1 MIGSG
6 VLSAYVATLIETAA
20 ALAPGRADAL
30 AGTAGIDPALLSRPD
45 AVLPLAAVD
54 RLWQA
59 AAQATGDPALGI
71 EVGRRVQPGSYSV
84 VGQVMMTA
92 PDLGAALMEAG
103 RLTPLVGE
111 GGLIEVGHEP
121 GRVLMRYSPLRADW
135 PLVEMRIDAALAG
148 SLTLARWITGLADLA
163 PEEVRLTRAA
173 PRDPGPWQALFA
185 APVGF
190 GAAENALVWRRSQLA
205 TPLRAA
211 NEALNSLLRRH
222 ADDLVRERLSAEGMV
237 GATRRAIAGLMA
249 AGLAPTAEATAARL
263 NMSLRSLQRALD
275 AAGTSFT
282 AERDHLRLAEA
293 KHLLSGTGLQIEAI
307 SARLGYAEAAVF
319 VRAFR
324 RWTGQSPA
332 RWRKAGLSASPSS
345 APSSGAASP
354 GTGRRA

>member
-20 ALAPGRADAL
+20 ALAPGGGDLL
-30 AGTAGIDPALLSRPD
+30 AAAGIDPALLARPD

-59 AAQATGDPALGI
+59 AARATGIPALGI

-84 VGQVMMTA
+84 LGQVMMTA

-121 GRVLMRYSPLRADW
+121 GRVLMRYSPLQADW

-148 SLTLARWITGLADLA
+148 SLTLARWITGLTDLA
-163 PEEVRLTRAA
+163 PEEVRLTRRA
-173 PRDPGPWQALFA
+173 PRDPGPWQSLFA
-185 APVGF
+185 APIVF
-190 GAAENALVWRRSQLA
+190 GAAENALVWRRSQLS

-237 GATRRAIAGLMA
+237 AAVRRELAGRLASGAAL
-249 AGLAPTAEATAARL
+249 TAEASAASL
-263 NMSLRSLQRALD
+263 NTSLRSLQRALD

-282 AERDHLRLAEA
+282 QERDRLRQTEARRLLAT
-293 KHLLSGTGLQIEAI
+293 GTLPVEAI
-307 SARLGYAEAAVF
+307 ALRLGYAEAAVF

-332 RWRKAGLSASPSS
+332 RWRKSSLSASPSS
-345 APSSGAASP
+345 APSSGAEDP
-354 GTGRRA
+354 GTDRRS